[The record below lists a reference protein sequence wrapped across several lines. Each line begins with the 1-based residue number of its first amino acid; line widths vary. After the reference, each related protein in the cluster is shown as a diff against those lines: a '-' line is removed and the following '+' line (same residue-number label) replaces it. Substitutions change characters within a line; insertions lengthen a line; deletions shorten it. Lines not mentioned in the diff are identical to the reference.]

1 MATVI
6 GVFNGRGPCEQAVR
20 AMRDRGF
27 RDNEISVVA
36 RGQGGQGGPAA
47 AAGGDQE
54 AGLDVSEGVTWGG
67 ALGGIAGL
75 LAGVGA
81 LAVPGVGPVV
91 AAGPLAATLGGAV
104 TGGVAGGL
112 LDLGIPENRGRF
124 YEEELKK
131 GRILAVVQADTDRID
146 EAAQILREHGAT
158 NVESHVG
165 SGRAARLGQAGK
177 ARGAGRS

>member
-6 GVFNGRGPCEQAVR
+6 GVFTNRDQCEKAIRTMR
-20 AMRDRGF
+20 ARGF
-27 RDNEISVVA
+27 QDNEISVVA
-36 RGQGGQGGPAA
+36 RGQQGQPGGR
-47 AAGGDQE
+47 GDQE
-54 AGLDVSEGVTWGG
+54 AGADVSEGVTWGG

-81 LAVPGVGPVV
+81 LAMPGIGPIV
-91 AAGPLAATLGGAV
+91 AAGPLAATLGGAL

-131 GRILAVVQADTDRID
+131 GRMLAVVQTDTSRID
-146 EAAQILREHGAT
+146 EAAQLLRDNGAT

-165 SGRAARLGQAGK
+165 SQRAARMGESP
-177 ARGAGRS
+177 RGGR

>member
-1 MATVI
+1 M
-6 GVFNGRGPCEQAVR
+6 R
-20 AMRDRGF
+20 ARGF

-36 RGQGGQGGPAA
+36 RGQQGQGGR
-47 AAGGDQE
+47 GDQE
-54 AGLDVSEGVTWGG
+54 AGADVSEGITWGG

-81 LAVPGVGPVV
+81 LAIPGIGPVV

-131 GRILAVVQADTDRID
+131 GKMLAVVQTDTGRID
-146 EAAQILREHGAT
+146 EAAQILRDNGASS
-158 NVESHVG
+158 VESHVG
-165 SGRAARLGQAGK
+165 SQRAARLAD
-177 ARGAGRS
+177 AGRGGR

>member
-6 GVFNGRGPCEQAVR
+6 GVFPNRDQCEKAIR
-20 AMRDRGF
+20 AMRARGF

-36 RGQGGQGGPAA
+36 RGPQAQGGR
-47 AAGGDQE
+47 GDQE
-54 AGLDVSEGVTWGG
+54 AGADVSEGVTWGG

-81 LAVPGVGPVV
+81 LAIPGIGPVV

-131 GRILAVVQADTDRID
+131 GKMLAVVQTDTSRID
-146 EAAQILREHGAT
+146 EAAQILRDNGAT
-158 NVESHVG
+158 SVESHVG
-165 SGRAARLGQAGK
+165 SQRAARLADAGK
-177 ARGAGRS
+177 SGR

>member
-1 MATVI
+1 M
-6 GVFNGRGPCEQAVR
+6 R
-20 AMRDRGF
+20 ARGF
-27 RDNEISVVA
+27 GNNEISVVA
-36 RGQGGQGGPAA
+36 RHTQGQGQA
-47 AAGGDQE
+47 DQE
-54 AGLDVSEGVTWGG
+54 AGADVSEGVTWGG

-81 LAVPGVGPVV
+81 LALPGVGPIV

-124 YEEELKK
+124 YEEEVKR
-131 GRILAVVQADTDRID
+131 GRLLAVVQTDTQRID
-146 EAAQILREHGAT
+146 EASQILRDHGAA

-165 SGRAARLGQAGK
+165 SQRAARVAGN
-177 ARGAGRS
+177 AGAEKGTAGSPKR